1 MCCGMS
7 ERTKEKADAVMDE
20 ISSDGISLAFVLRL
34 FFFYVFKLIPD
45 GRGVKEVW
53 QRNHQKKAKNCIE
66 I

>member
-7 ERTKEKADAVMDE
+7 ERIKEKADAVMDE
-20 ISSDGISLAFVLRL
+20 ISSD
-34 FFFYVFKLIPD
+34 
-45 GRGVKEVW
+45 EVW